1 MLAIAP
7 SRSLFSAA
15 AAVADQRR
23 LDDCLQLAYT
33 ALYEAAANEINRS
46 NSERVVRDEWQR
58 ACIIIIVSYVYSAA
72 ELLSREMWIS
82 ECSCYS

>member
-46 NSERVVRDEWQR
+46 NSERVVRDE
-58 ACIIIIVSYVYSAA
+58 
-72 ELLSREMWIS
+72 
-82 ECSCYS
+82 